1 MGVHVFPIL
10 NPLPTSLPISCFC
23 LSFFFLFSS
32 PSPPATPSRHCWL
45 SASLWCFFGSLQGMF
60 VTRNS
65 RPNIVLLMAD
75 DLGVGDLCC
84 YGNNSMR

>member
-1 MGVHVFPIL
+1 MLLFEP
-10 NPLPTSLPISCFC
+10 FF
-23 LSFFFLFSS
+23 SFFLLY
-32 PSPPATPSRHCWL
+32 PPPHRRL

-65 RPNIVLLMAD
+65 RPNVVLFMAD

-84 YGNNSMR
+84 YGNNSVR